1 MKALK
6 YILFVLLI
14 VIIGFCIYV
23 AVQPN
28 SFEVKRT
35 RTIKAPATVLFT
47 HVSDFKN
54 WEAWSPWVEANP
66 ETVITLSDKTEGIG
80 GSYSWKDDDGFGTMT
95 TVSTASNKYIDQ
107 EMQFEDYSKSDVNW
121 AFEPNKDGSTDV
133 TWKISG
139 KDLPF
144 DFKFFT
150 ILMGGME
157 KQIGPYFERGLEKLD
172 AVIQEEMKRYSIT
185 VDGVTQHSGGF
196 YLYNTTSCK
205 FSNFKEKMQE
215 QFPKIGAY
223 ALTNNI
229 IMAGKP
235 FVIFHKWD
243 EVNDAII
250 FSCAIPTNSRM
261 TSTEPDI
268 LTGQLPSFKA
278 VKTILRGDYEN
289 LKEAWEKTTAYI
301 EKNNLSSIESG
312 PKLEVYL
319 TDPQEKPN
327 PADWITEIF
336 IAVE

>member
-14 VIIGFCIYV
+14 VIIGFSIYI

-28 SFEVKRT
+28 YYEVERT
-35 RTIKAPATVLFT
+35 RTIKAPNLVLFN

-80 GSYSWKDDDGFGTMT
+80 GSYSWKDNDGVGTMT
-95 TVSTASNKYIDQ
+95 TVSIASNKYIEQ
-107 EMQFEDYSKSDVNW
+107 EMQFEDYPKSDVNW

-139 KDLPF
+139 KNLPF

-150 ILMGGME
+150 VLMGGME

-172 AVIQEEMKRYSIT
+172 TLIQEEMKRYSIT
-185 VDGVTQHSGGF
+185 VGGVTQHSGGF

-243 EVNDAII
+243 EANDAII

-278 VKTILRGDYEN
+278 VKTTLRGDYEN
-289 LKEAWEKTTAYI
+289 LKEAWEKTTGYI